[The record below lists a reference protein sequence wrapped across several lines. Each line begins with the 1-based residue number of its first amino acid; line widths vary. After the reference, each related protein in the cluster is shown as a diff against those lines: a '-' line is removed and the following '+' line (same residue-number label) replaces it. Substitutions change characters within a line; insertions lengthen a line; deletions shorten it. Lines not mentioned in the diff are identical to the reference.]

1 MVQVF
6 NHDTPLSRIPAG
18 QRVEIVNIAT
28 GHRAMHRLAEMGLI
42 PGAEVEIIQ
51 GQRGCPLLLAVR
63 DTRLA
68 VERGIADHVMV
79 QPVQK
84 TRVHGYFAPRVCSTE
99 TA

>member
-1 MVQVF
+1 
-6 NHDTPLSRIPAG
+6 
-18 QRVEIVNIAT
+18 
-28 GHRAMHRLAEMGLI
+28 
-42 PGAEVEIIQ
+42 
-51 GQRGCPLLLAVR
+51 LLLAVR

-79 QPVQK
+79 QPAQK